1 MKNNENKEQHK
12 FTIPKDIV
20 SQLNNINASEYENL
34 VDRFIEDYEDYSLS
48 EKLIEFS
55 SKNPYN
61 YHLCILYLVGEEL
74 GKRMVEV
81 VEWVRKNIMWNWNLL
96 MNIEVYGGV
105 GIEPNGNHIVMT
117 LYMEKSWMIGEGD
130 K

>member
-1 MKNNENKEQHK
+1 MSTEKQDSTCDSCNILGYQSRMWEVDGFYYCFYCYYKDIYEEEEEIKINKEQYQ
-12 FTIPKDIV
+12 FTISEDIAN
-20 SQLNNINASEYENL
+20 QLNNINASEYESL
-34 VDRFIEDYEDYSLS
+34 VDRFVEDYEDYSLS

-81 VEWVRKNIMWNWNLL
+81 VE
-96 MNIEVYGGV
+96 
-105 GIEPNGNHIVMT
+105 
-117 LYMEKSWMIGEGD
+117 
-130 K
+130 

>member
-1 MKNNENKEQHK
+1 METLKHNENKEQHK

-20 SQLNNINASEYENL
+20 SQLNNINASEYESL

-81 VEWVRKNIMWNWNLL
+81 VE
-96 MNIEVYGGV
+96 
-105 GIEPNGNHIVMT
+105 
-117 LYMEKSWMIGEGD
+117 
-130 K
+130 

>member
-1 MKNNENKEQHK
+1 MEHKINKEQYQ
-12 FTIPKDIV
+12 FTISEDIAN
-20 SQLNNINASEYENL
+20 QLNNINASEYESL
-34 VDRFIEDYEDYSLS
+34 VDRFVENYGDYSLS

-81 VEWVRKNIMWNWNLL
+81 VK
-96 MNIEVYGGV
+96 
-105 GIEPNGNHIVMT
+105 
-117 LYMEKSWMIGEGD
+117 
-130 K
+130 

>member
-1 MKNNENKEQHK
+1 METLKHNENKEQYK

-20 SQLNNINASEYENL
+20 SQLNNINASEYESI
-34 VDRFIEDYEDYSLS
+34 VDRFIENYEDYSLS

-55 SKNPYN
+55 SKSPYN

-81 VEWVRKNIMWNWNLL
+81 E
-96 MNIEVYGGV
+96 
-105 GIEPNGNHIVMT
+105 
-117 LYMEKSWMIGEGD
+117 
-130 K
+130 

>member
-1 MKNNENKEQHK
+1 MEHKINKEQYQ
-12 FTIPKDIV
+12 FTISEDIAN
-20 SQLNNINASEYENL
+20 QLNNINASEYESL
-34 VDRFIEDYEDYSLS
+34 VDRFVEDYEDYSLS

-81 VEWVRKNIMWNWNLL
+81 VK
-96 MNIEVYGGV
+96 
-105 GIEPNGNHIVMT
+105 
-117 LYMEKSWMIGEGD
+117 
-130 K
+130 

>member
-1 MKNNENKEQHK
+1 MKHNENKEQYK

-20 SQLNNINASEYENL
+20 SQLNNINASEYESL

-81 VEWVRKNIMWNWNLL
+81 VE
-96 MNIEVYGGV
+96 
-105 GIEPNGNHIVMT
+105 
-117 LYMEKSWMIGEGD
+117 
-130 K
+130 